1 MGRSREALAISGLLV
16 PKIGGP
22 SVKPYQPPGLWEAV
36 SYNGEAVYQPGSG
49 EELHRRGLYTFWKR
63 QSPPPDMLT
72 LDGPTREV
80 CTIRRPRT
88 NTPLQALLLLNDEN
102 YQEAAK
108 AFAKRVLA
116 EKTDRISKAFHMAT
130 GRAAKP
136 TEWAELK
143 AFLDAQ
149 LADSSELS
157 AWTMLAS
164 LLLNL
169 DEVQTLH

>member
-1 MGRSREALAISGLLV
+1 
-16 PKIGGP
+16 
-22 SVKPYQPPGLWEAV
+22 
-36 SYNGEAVYQPGSG
+36 
-49 EELHRRGLYTFWKR
+49 
-63 QSPPPDMLT
+63 MLT

-136 TEWAELK
+136 AELAELK
-143 AFLDAQ
+143 TFLDAQ
-149 LADSSELS
+149 LAHTSELS

-169 DEVQTLH
+169 DEVQTQH

>member
-1 MGRSREALAISGLLV
+1 MESAD
-16 PKIGGP
+16 
-22 SVKPYQPPGLWEAV
+22 
-36 SYNGEAVYQPGSG
+36 
-49 EELHRRGLYTFWKR
+49 F
-63 QSPPPDMLT
+63 
-72 LDGPTREV
+72 
-80 CTIRRPRT
+80 T
-88 NTPLQALLLLNDEN
+88 NTEWNETAIK
-102 YQEAAK
+102 AK
-108 AFAKRVLA
+108 AETVLA